1 MSMGIKKSRDSTF
14 TVVKSG
20 FQISKDGIRRAGK
33 YADPMGQGKEEGEQ
47 EQDPV
52 QFLPKKLQKKWMKL
66 PEAKKQFYK
75 EQALRAIRRKAG
87 KKGPAFSEELPGAAG
102 REAIQETARLFVKEE
117 TYRTHGWRRPK
128 AKKIIGE
135 GGLPGQTARK
145 KAGAAAITG
154 KRQEENSHPTTP
166 RESLRGRTT
175 STGTNSQTTAGI
187 SGQSAM
193 GNPVRISSQAGEKVV
208 SAASVPLQAGIA
220 GAAAKKAASMFA
232 ERIRFQNTAVEN
244 QRIRLQSKIDS
255 VKESHRQMETPTDA
269 LAYTAAVAATGLLA
283 VAVIAV
289 QAFAAVLSVFLLI
302 LIPLLI
308 LAVIVTTVIALLTSI
323 FSAVDTTYAYGTG
336 ESIVAVAIEEIG
348 YHEGAGNQ
356 TKYGEYTGTN
366 GMSWCHAFVSWCAN
380 ECGFVDMG
388 IFPKTAS
395 CETGR
400 QWFISHQEY
409 QTSNGTYEPQ
419 PGDIVYFD
427 YDHVGVSHH
436 VGIVEYTENGVVHTI
451 EGNKNDQVIRA
462 HYDLNYAGIMGYGQ
476 PAYPDTGVS
485 EYGTVSEFLAQCK
498 EIADTIVGDGD
509 WVYSNS
515 NLKNTFEEA
524 REKARK
530 TNCAMYVAW
539 CMQEFGTLKK
549 GQYFYSNWNGKLT
562 CSSTVRE
569 RLEKYYDIYRI
580 GKDLSEKDIK
590 PGDICLWKGHT
601 NVYAGKNSQGKRLWY
616 DLGHNQ
622 TSDNKAESGPF
633 VRGIRVGN
641 MGWTELTTVLR
652 LKDQD
657 SYGSGKTITLPEG
670 LGDVYS
676 YMGWNM
682 ITYHGTRQYELRI
695 QSGEPYDR
703 NGFGVING
711 RYVIA
716 CTSTFGEIGD
726 EVDFVLKNGKVI
738 HAIIGEHKDMDDPDC
753 NTWGHEY
760 GHCVVEFCV
769 NKASWYGSGKS
780 ITRYHPE
787 WANTTV
793 VKAVNLQKNF
803 FDD

>member
-1 MSMGIKKSRDSTF
+1 MGIKKSRGSTF
-14 TVVKSG
+14 SVVKSG
-20 FQISKDGIRRAGK
+20 FQISKDGIRRAGR
-33 YADPMGQGKEEGEQ
+33 YADPMGQGKEEEEQ
-47 EQDPV
+47 GQDPV
-52 QFLPKKLQKKWMKL
+52 QFLPKKLQKKWMRL
-66 PEAKKQFYK
+66 PEAKKQYYK
-75 EQALRAIRRKAG
+75 EQALRAVRRKAG
-87 KKGPAFSEELPGAAG
+87 KKGPAVSEELPGVSG
-102 REAIQETARLFVKEE
+102 REAGQEAARLFVKEE
-117 TYRTHGWRRPK
+117 TYPTHGWRRPK
-128 AKKIIGE
+128 DKKVIGD
-135 GGLPGQTARK
+135 GGLPGQVAGK
-145 KAGAAAITG
+145 KAGTAAVAEKIRETLQHSESPGQEAADPAGRYKKTG
-154 KRQEENSHPTTP
+154 AVSVDPP
-166 RESLRGRTT
+166 GR
-175 STGTNSQTTAGI
+175 SS
-187 SGQSAM
+187 M
-193 GNPVRISSQAGEKVV
+193 GNPFRQSTIAGKPAVT
-208 SAASVPLQAGIA
+208 AASVPLQAGLA
-220 GAAAKKAASMFA
+220 GAAAKKAAGMFA
-232 ERIRFQNTAVEN
+232 ERIRFQNAAVEN
-244 QRIRLQSKIDS
+244 QRVRLQSKIDH
-255 VKESHRQMETPTDA
+255 VKESHQQMEKPADV

-302 LIPLLI
+302 LIPLLL
-308 LAVIVTTVIALLTSI
+308 LAVLVTTVIALLTSI

-336 ESIVAVAIEEIG
+336 ESIVAVAIGEIG

-366 GMSWCHAFVSWCAN
+366 GLSWCHAFVSWCAN

-409 QTSNGTYEPQ
+409 QVSDGSYEPQ
-419 PGDIVYFD
+419 PGDIIYFD

-451 EGNKNDQVIRA
+451 EGNKNDQVMRA
-462 HYDLNYAGIMGYGQ
+462 HYDLTYAGIMGYGQ
-476 PAYPDTGVS
+476 PAYPETGIN
-485 EYGTVSEFLAQCK
+485 EYGTASEFLAECK
-498 EIADTIVGDGD
+498 KVADTIVGDGD

-524 REKARK
+524 RKKARK

-549 GQYFYSNWNGKLT
+549 GQYFYSNWDGKLT

-569 RLEKYYDIYRI
+569 RLEKYYDIYRV
-580 GKDLSEKDIK
+580 GDDFEQKDIK

-601 NVYAGKNSQGKRLWY
+601 NVYAGKDSKGTRLWY

-657 SYGSGKTITLPEG
+657 SYGSGKTITLPKG

-676 YMGWNM
+676 YMGWEM
-682 ITYHGTRQYELRI
+682 ITYRGTRQYELRI

-711 RYVIA
+711 RYVVA

-726 EVDFVLKNGKVI
+726 EIDFVLGNGKVI
-738 HAIIGEHKDMDDPDC
+738 HAIIGEYKSFDDPDC

-769 NKASWYGSGKS
+769 NKSSWYGSGKS

-787 WANTTV
+787 WADTTV

>member
-1 MSMGIKKSRDSTF
+1 MGIKKSRESTF

-20 FQISKDGIRRAGK
+20 FQVSKDGIRRAGK
-33 YADPMGQGKEEGEQ
+33 YADPMGQGQEEE

-52 QFLPKKLQKKWMKL
+52 QFLPKKLQKKWMRL

-75 EQALRAIRRKAG
+75 EQALRAIRRKSG
-87 KKGPAFSEELPGAAG
+87 KKGPAISEEPSGVSG
-102 REAIQETARLFVKEE
+102 REAGRETARLFVKEE
-117 TYRTHGWRRPK
+117 TYPTHGWRRPK
-128 AKKIIGE
+128 DKKIIGE

-145 KAGAAAITG
+145 RIGVAAITG
-154 KRQEENSHPTTP
+154 KHQEGSSQTTIFG
-166 RESLRGRTT
+166 ESLKDRTA
-175 STGTNSQTTAGI
+175 STGTNSQIVTKLSRKA
-187 SGQSAM
+187 SL
-193 GNPVRISSQAGEKVV
+193 GNPVRQSTIAGKKAVM
-208 SAASVPLQAGIA
+208 AASVPLQAGLV

-232 ERIRFQNTAVEN
+232 ERIRFQNTAVDN

-255 VKESHRQMETPTDA
+255 VKESHRQMETPTDV

-302 LIPLLI
+302 LIPLLV

-336 ESIVAVAIEEIG
+336 ESIVAVAIGEIG
-348 YHEGAGNQ
+348 YQEGSGNQ

-366 GMSWCHAFVSWCAN
+366 GLSWCHAFVSWCAN

-388 IFPKTAS
+388 IFPKTAA

-409 QTSNGTYEPQ
+409 QVSDGTYEPQ
-419 PGDIVYFD
+419 PGDIIYFD

-451 EGNKNDQVIRA
+451 EGNKNDQVMRA

-476 PAYPDTGVS
+476 PAYPDTGVN
-485 EYGTVSEFLAQCK
+485 EYGTASEFLAECK
-498 EIADTIVGDGD
+498 EVADTIVGDGN
-509 WVYSNS
+509 WIYSNS
-515 NLKNTFEEA
+515 GVKSSFSSA
-524 REKARK
+524 RKAEVRK
-530 TNCAMYVAW
+530 TNCALYVSFV
-539 CMQEFGTLKK
+539 MQQFGTLKE
-549 GQYFYSNWNGKLT
+549 GQTFYSDASGKLT

-569 RLEKYYDIYRI
+569 RLEEYYDIYHV
-580 GKDLSEKDIK
+580 GEDFSEKDIK
-590 PGDICLWKGHT
+590 PGDICLWTGHT
-601 NVYAGKNSQGKRLWY
+601 NVYAGKDGQGKKIWY
-616 DLGHNQ
+616 DFGRDQ
-622 TSDNKAESGPF
+622 TSDGQSDSGPF
-633 VRGIRVGN
+633 VKGTRTGN
-641 MGWTELTTVLR
+641 IGWARMTIVLR

-657 SYGSGKTITLPEG
+657 SYGSGKTITLPKG

-676 YMGWNM
+676 YMGWEM
-682 ITYHGTRQYELRI
+682 ITYRGTRQYELRI

-726 EVDFVLKNGKVI
+726 EVDFVLGNGKVI
-738 HAIIGEHKDMDDPDC
+738 HAIIGEYKSFDDEDC

-769 NKASWYGSGKS
+769 NKSSWYGSGKS
-780 ITRYHPE
+780 ITGYHPE
-787 WANTTV
+787 WADTTV